1 MCVNFCFRLLQ
12 SSGGLQR
19 PQLSAASILDKL
31 WMQVSVE
38 PLARHELMKVIVS
51 KFPNLSDIVGK
62 LLDVYM
68 IFSQGSHS
76 AALESQPSVLK
87 SGMDRCE
94 EIKPPNL
101 AGRLISTR

>member
-1 MCVNFCFRLLQ
+1 
-12 SSGGLQR
+12 
-19 PQLSAASILDKL
+19 
-31 WMQVSVE
+31 MQVSVE

-87 SGMDRCE
+87 SGMDRLE